1 MSSRAITLALVATTA
16 GAAFAIPSAQASDAG
31 LKKTV
36 IRHEKRVTPLAKAF
50 AKADKALDSAT
61 ADPTAA
67 SAATVALRTG
77 LRSYK
82 TAIVPIKTE
91 SASSAAGKKQ
101 MLTAIREF
109 DLGLVQYLKLLEKV
123 AAGADK
129 DSLKSTFVTLN
140 KRIAAAA
147 DDEASALRL
156 LKITKK

>member
-1 MSSRAITLALVATTA
+1 MSSRAVTLALVVTTA
-16 GAAFAIPSAQASDAG
+16 GATFAAPAAQASDAG

-50 AKADKALDSAT
+50 AKADKALESSTT

-67 SAATVALRTG
+67 SAAAIALRTG

-82 TAIVPIKTE
+82 TAVVPIKTT

-101 MLTAIREF
+101 ILTAIREF
-109 DLGLVQYLKLLEKV
+109 DLGLVQYQKLLEKV

-140 KRIAAAA
+140 KRLAAAS
-147 DDEASALRL
+147 DDEESALRL
-156 LKITKK
+156 LKIIK

>member
-1 MSSRAITLALVATTA
+1 MPSRAIALALGVTTA
-16 GAAFAIPSAQASDAG
+16 GAVLVAPAAQASDAG

-50 AKADKALDSAT
+50 AKADKALGKST
-61 ADPTAA
+61 TDPTAA
-67 SAATVALRTG
+67 AAAAGAFRTG

-82 TAIVPIKTE
+82 TAVVPITTE

-109 DLGLVQYLKLLEKV
+109 DLGLVQYQKLLEKV

-129 DSLKSTFVTLN
+129 NSLKSTFVTLN
-140 KRIAAAA
+140 KRLAAAS
-147 DDEASALRL
+147 DDEVSALRL
-156 LKITKK
+156 LKIVK

>member
-1 MSSRAITLALVATTA
+1 MSSRALTLALIATTT
-16 GAAFAIPSAQASDAG
+16 GAAFVAPVAQASDAG

-50 AKADKALDSAT
+50 AKADKALGSSS

-67 SAATVALRTG
+67 AAAATALRTG

-82 TAIVPIKTE
+82 TAVVPIKTE

-109 DLGLVQYLKLLEKV
+109 DLGLVQYQKLLEKV

-140 KRIAAAA
+140 KRLAAAS
-147 DDEASALRL
+147 DDEESALRL
-156 LKITKK
+156 LKITK

>member
-1 MSSRAITLALVATTA
+1 MSSRAITLALLATTA
-16 GAAFAIPSAQASDAG
+16 GAAFSAPGALASDAG

-36 IRHEKRVTPLAKAF
+36 VRHEKRVTPLAKAF
-50 AKADKALDSAT
+50 AKADKALTSSSS
-61 ADPTAA
+61 DPTAA
-67 SAATVALRTG
+67 SAAAVALRTG

-82 TAIVPIKTE
+82 TAVVPIKTE

-101 MLTAIREF
+101 ILTAIREF
-109 DLGLVQYLKLLEKV
+109 DLGLVQYQKLLEKV

-140 KRIAAAA
+140 KRLAAAA

-156 LKITKK
+156 LKITK

>member
-1 MSSRAITLALVATTA
+1 MPSRAVSLALGVTTTAAALVAPA
-16 GAAFAIPSAQASDAG
+16 AQASDAG

-50 AKADKALDSAT
+50 AKADKALGKST
-61 ADPTAA
+61 TDPTAA
-67 SAATVALRTG
+67 ATAAGAFRTG

-91 SASSAAGKKQ
+91 SAASAAGKKQ

-109 DLGLVQYLKLLEKV
+109 DLGLVQYQKLLEKV

-140 KRIAAAA
+140 KRLAAAT
-147 DDEASALRL
+147 DDEESALRL
-156 LKITKK
+156 LKIIK

>member
-1 MSSRAITLALVATTA
+1 MQSRALSLALGVTTA
-16 GAAFAIPSAQASDAG
+16 AAVLVAPIAQASDAG

-50 AKADKALDSAT
+50 AKADKAVESTTTDF
-61 ADPTAA
+61 TAA
-67 SAATVALRTG
+67 SAAATALRTG

-109 DLGLVQYLKLLEKV
+109 DLGLVQYLKLIEKA

-140 KRIAAAA
+140 KRLKAAA
-147 DDEASALRL
+147 DDEKSALRL
-156 LKITKK
+156 LKISK